1 MHQSLRQ
8 TVNNKYQT
16 WGKIFYALYITI
28 NILWVSGEYMFL
40 GEQNKPDVLQEK
52 LSQWYLTETIDHCLW
67 DVSVKINQSKQ
78 ITWHHDTHILWV
90 LCKEY
95 SKEYSN
101 IISLS
106 ILGSV
111 FSDCVVFYWGY
122 SKHCYHQAKP
132 TDVYTSPST
141 HILLHSQ
148 TLVGS
153 PLHLSFDVCSLSIA
167 APNSLPPDLWTCNN
181 KILQFLNGGAG

>member
-28 NILWVSGEYMFL
+28 NILCVSGEYMFL

-95 SKEYSN
+95 SN

-111 FSDCVVFYWGY
+111 SATVSSFIEDTVNTAIIKLSLLTYTQVLRLTFSYTL
-122 SKHCYHQAKP
+122 KH
-132 TDVYTSPST
+132 
-141 HILLHSQ
+141 
-148 TLVGS
+148 
-153 PLHLSFDVCSLSIA
+153 
-167 APNSLPPDLWTCNN
+167 
-181 KILQFLNGGAG
+181 